1 MAATVQIVE
10 KNGTGADQTNKA
22 SGTVR
27 FKTADDATVD
37 SSDPI
42 TIPDS
47 GFNFSYEKYLRLDI
61 TVAPDTQITN
71 PVLYSDGGAFSTN
84 VWVGVQTNTYAAP
97 ALGTATDGYTDL
109 FTYVSTASL
118 VLGAGTYTGTGEFGE
133 HAKMLMRV
141 ASTASPGSLTA
152 ETLTFAYDEI

>member
-1 MAATVQIVE
+1 MVATVQVHE
-10 KNGTGADQTNKA
+10 FNGTGTTATDKT

-27 FKTADDATVD
+27 FKTADDATVNT
-37 SSDPI
+37 SDPI

-47 GFNFSYEKYLRLDI
+47 DHNYSYEKYLRLDI

-71 PVLYSDGGAFSTN
+71 LALYTDGGAFSTN

-97 ALGTATDGYTDL
+97 ALGTNTTGYTDV
-109 FTYVSTASL
+109 FTYVSTSSL
-118 VLGAGTYTGTGEFGE
+118 AIGTGTYTATGYSGEFVK
-133 HAKMLMRV
+133 ALMRV
-141 ASTASPGSLTA
+141 SSTATQGTLTA